1 MQAEFP
7 RHPFRRVRTKRSRS
21 IHRIREGHGINF
33 THMPELDWTFGYPAC
48 VLVIAGIC
56 AYVYARFK
64 KSGWL

>member
-1 MQAEFP
+1 
-7 RHPFRRVRTKRSRS
+7 
-21 IHRIREGHGINF
+21 
-33 THMPELDWTFGYPAC
+33 MPELDWTFGYPAC